1 MGSLMLLVKTARTSM
16 KPKTVTLLALTFLV
30 ASAEGKVF
38 SRCEFAR
45 ELVNVHGLARA
56 TVGNWV
62 CLANYESS
70 FNTGATNDN
79 TNGSRD
85 YGIFQINDNY
95 WCDANVGYGADCG
108 VNCADLLDSSL
119 GDDVFCAKIIWN
131 RHGFD
136 AWYGWKN
143 HCKGTNVEEWVSDCF

>member
-45 ELVNVHGLARA
+45 ELVNKQGFARA

-70 FNTGATNDN
+70 YNTGATNDN

-108 VNCADLLDSSL
+108 ISCSSLLDSTIS
-119 GDDVFCAKIIWN
+119 DDCDCAKIIWQM
-131 RHGFD
+131 HGFN

-143 HCKGTNVEEWVSDCF
+143 HCQGTDVETWVSDCF